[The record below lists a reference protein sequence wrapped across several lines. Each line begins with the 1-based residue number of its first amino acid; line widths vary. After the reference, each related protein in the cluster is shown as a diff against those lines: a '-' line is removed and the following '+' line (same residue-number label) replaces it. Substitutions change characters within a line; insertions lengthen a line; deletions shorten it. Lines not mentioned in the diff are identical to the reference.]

1 MLQMQMTMWLV
12 SCSIGRLMVALFEPL
27 GVRHRKQWNNDVQ
40 FQIDFQ
46 TNQKEK
52 MLEGFQSSPLQK
64 NVVKQSIQCWKDSA
78 NYQRKS
84 NSHTNNSTLFKQF
97 NKNEEK
103 GKLLETLFCL
113 GEKQTIL
120 IQSTAKQQQQKN
132 NTKVRFRCKKGQ
144 M

>member
-1 MLQMQMTMWLV
+1 MLQMQMTLWLV

-64 NVVKQSIQCWKDSA
+64 KNRVKQPIQCWRNSA

-103 GKLLETLFCL
+103 GKLLEMLFCL

-120 IQSTAKQQQQKN
+120 IQSTAKQQQKN

>member
-1 MLQMQMTMWLV
+1 MQMTMWLV

-64 NVVKQSIQCWKDSA
+64 KIQSSNRYNVGKTLQTIKGSQIPIRTIQL
-78 NYQRKS
+78 YL
-84 NSHTNNSTLFKQF
+84 NNSIKM
-97 NKNEEK
+97 KKK
-103 GKLLETLFCL
+103 GKQLETLFCL

-120 IQSTAKQQQQKN
+120 IQSTAKQQQKN

>member
-12 SCSIGRLMVALFEPL
+12 SCSIGRMMVALFEPL

-64 NVVKQSIQCWKDSA
+64 KCSQAIDTMLEKLCKLSKEVKFP
-78 NYQRKS
+78 YE
-84 NSHTNNSTLFKQF
+84 QF
-97 NKNEEK
+97 N
-103 GKLLETLFCL
+103 F
-113 GEKQTIL
+113 I
-120 IQSTAKQQQQKN
+120 
-132 NTKVRFRCKKGQ
+132 
-144 M
+144 

>member
-64 NVVKQSIQCWKDSA
+64 NVVKQSIQCWKNSA

-103 GKLLETLFCL
+103 RKIVGNAFLF
-113 GEKQTIL
+113 GRKTNNFDSINRKA
-120 IQSTAKQQQQKN
+120 TKNKN